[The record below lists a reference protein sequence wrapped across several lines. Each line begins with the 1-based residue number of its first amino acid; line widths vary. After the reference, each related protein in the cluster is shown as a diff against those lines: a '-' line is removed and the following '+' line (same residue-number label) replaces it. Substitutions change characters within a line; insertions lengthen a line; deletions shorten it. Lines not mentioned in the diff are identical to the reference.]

1 MTSPQDLLFESLSEK
16 LVQIPTR
23 EALERLRD
31 RQLSNLVLVVQ
42 EGEKELET
50 FIETIRAVQMAR
62 EDERIEAST
71 VVN

>member
-1 MTSPQDLLFESLSEK
+1 MTSPQDFLFESLSEK

-31 RQLSNLVLVVQ
+31 RQLSNLILVVQ

-71 VVN
+71 VVS

>member
-31 RQLSNLVLVVQ
+31 RQLSNLILVVQ

-71 VVN
+71 VVS

>member
-71 VVN
+71 VVS